1 MWHGICSTTVPM
13 VARSTSLVWGM
24 LLAVCLIGPGRAAAA
39 DVEVFSRAGC
49 PWCAHAERFLAD
61 LRRERPDLDV
71 VVRDV
76 EADADARARLT
87 ELAAGAGIARPGVPA
102 FRIGGELIVGFRP
115 GETDVRIRDLLAGSQ
130 GPPPRAI
137 ETPFG
142 RLDVRDV
149 GLPVFTVV
157 LGLLDG
163 FNPCAMWVLLFVLAL
178 LVNLDSRTKMLL
190 IAGTFVVV
198 SGLTY
203 FVLMAAW
210 LNAFLLVGYSR
221 PVEIALGLVAAGVG
235 VLDVKDF
242 VAPERGPSLAI
253 PAAAKPG
260 IYARVRRIVQAESLG
275 VALGGAIV
283 LAVLVNLVELACTAG
298 LPALYTRILS
308 QHPMPAWRHY
318 AHLALY
324 NVAYMLDDGIVLATA
339 VVTLR
344 RYKLQERAGRWLK
357 LLGGVVMLALAAALL
372 AGTV

>member
-1 MWHGICSTTVPM
+1 M
-13 VARSTSLVWGM
+13 V
-24 LLAVCLIGPGRAAAA
+24 LAVCLLGSGRAAATE
-39 DVEVFSRAGC
+39 VEVFTRPGC
-49 PWCAHAERFLAD
+49 PWCAHAERFLDD
-61 LRRERPDLDV
+61 LRRERPDLDL

-76 EADADARARLT
+76 EADAGARARLA
-87 ELAAGAGIARPGVPA
+87 ELAAEAGIARPGVPA
-102 FRIGGELIVGFRP
+102 FRIGDELIVGFRP
-115 GETDVRIRDLLAGSQ
+115 GETDARIRDLLAGHRA
-130 GPPPRAI
+130 PPPGAV

-142 RLDVRDV
+142 RIDVRDV
-149 GLPVFTVV
+149 GLPVFTIV

-178 LVNLDSRTKMLL
+178 LVNLHSRGKMLL

-210 LNAFLLVGYSR
+210 LNAFLLVGHSR

-253 PAAAKPG
+253 AAGAKPG
-260 IYARVRRIVQAESLG
+260 IYARVRRVVQAESLG
-275 VALGGAIV
+275 AALGGAIV

-308 QHPMPAWRHY
+308 LHPMPAWRYY

-324 NVAYMLDDGIVLATA
+324 NVAYMLDDGIVLAVA

-357 LLGGVVMLALAAALL
+357 LLGGVVMLALAAAMLTG
-372 AGTV
+372 AV